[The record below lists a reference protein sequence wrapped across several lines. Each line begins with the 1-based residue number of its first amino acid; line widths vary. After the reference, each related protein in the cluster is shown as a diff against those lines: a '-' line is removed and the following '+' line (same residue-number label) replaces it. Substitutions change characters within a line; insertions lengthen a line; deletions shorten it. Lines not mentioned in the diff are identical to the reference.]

1 MFRLQKPSLHKADQR
16 QELKLQVYDGEAG
29 GWHTTVSW
37 LRVNSNGHCV
47 QTKAGTFCTLCQNGL
62 TA

>member
-1 MFRLQKPSLHKADQR
+1 MVGLQKGTHAHTDQR

-37 LRVNSNGHCV
+37 LRVNSHGHCV
-47 QTKAGTFCTLCQNGL
+47 QTKASCEKSCV
-62 TA
+62 TAVA